1 MSTKKLSKKL
11 KMINTKTLLVTVDI
25 GKYRNTGYAR
35 TVSGC
40 ELSCFEFSN
49 TGLGFR
55 DFWTRITNFRDR
67 HNLETL
73 VVGFESTGH
82 YGQPLQHF
90 LAQRGVHL
98 VQVNPMHTKRLKE
111 LDGNSPNKTDQK
123 DPRVIADIIML
134 GRSLTVIIPRGA
146 AAELRG
152 LVSARN
158 RILVDL
164 GRKYNQVEGL
174 VFTLFPEFFKIMK
187 GFRSKSSLFLLENYP
202 LPEDIVRLGVGELST
217 VLKRVSNGQLGSQ
230 RAQALYEAAQ
240 VSGGIKEDQNS
251 HLLEL
256 GILLSEYYRF
266 GSHLKLIEE
275 KMGEYLGKIPY
286 SNILLSIKGLG
297 IITIAT
303 LISEVGDFRQY
314 HTVSEVIKLA
324 GLDLYEISSGEHV
337 GKRRISKRGRHLL
350 RKILYYAG
358 INTVRKGG
366 ILHEK
371 YQSYLERGYTKVQAL
386 TAISRKL
393 LAIIYAMARDNRPYM
408 PHYEPVDKN
417 KLPEAA

>member
-1 MSTKKLSKKL
+1 MSAKKLSKKL
-11 KMINTKTLLVTVDI
+11 KMINSKTLLVTVDI

-40 ELSCFEFSN
+40 ELSCFEFTN

-67 HNLETL
+67 HDLETL

-123 DPRVIADIIML
+123 DPRVIADIILL

-158 RILVDL
+158 RVLVDL
-164 GRKYNQVEGL
+164 GRKYNQLEGI
-174 VFTLFPEFFKIMK
+174 VFCLFPEFFKIMK
-187 GFRSKSSLFLLENYP
+187 GFHSKSSWYLLAKYP
-202 LPEDIVRLGVGELST
+202 LPEDLVRLGVGRLST
-217 VLKRVSNGQLGSQ
+217 ILRRVSKGRLGSQ
-230 RAQALYEAAQ
+230 RAQLLYEAAQ

-256 GILLSEYYRF
+256 GILLSELQRF
-266 GSHLKLIEE
+266 RSHLDLIEDRME
-275 KMGEYLGKIPY
+275 DYLAKIPY
-286 SNILLSIKGLG
+286 SNILMNIRGLG
-297 IITIAT
+297 IITVAT

-324 GLDLYEISSGEHV
+324 GLDLYEISSGEQV
-337 GKRRISKRGRHLL
+337 GKRRISKRGRYLL
-350 RKILYYAG
+350 RKILFYAA

-371 YQSYLERGYTKVQAL
+371 YQSYLGRGYTKVQAL

-393 LAIIYAMARDNRPYM
+393 LAIIYALARDNRPYQ
-408 PHYEPVDKN
+408 PHYESIDKN
-417 KLPEAA
+417 QLPEAA